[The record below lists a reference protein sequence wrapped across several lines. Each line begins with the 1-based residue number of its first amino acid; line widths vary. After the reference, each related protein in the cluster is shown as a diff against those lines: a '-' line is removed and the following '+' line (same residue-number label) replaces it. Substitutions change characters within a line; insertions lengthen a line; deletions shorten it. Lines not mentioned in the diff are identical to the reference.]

1 MHAVCGAALAQELV
15 TATLRVSSG
24 LSTQNL
30 VKVSLG
36 AFGQTSLLR
45 AQGLRRTENERP
57 NSVRMGCAERIGPSH
72 VIIATV
78 VAQVSWALARLK
90 MPHALVASVCSKF
103 TQSLT
108 SRHLSSEELS
118 SVVWMFATIEYCPE
132 SVRHTL
138 GGLVRD
144 RLQTFTPIEL
154 MNLRWSF
161 SCLGKAVQST
171 LLSRDRTPS
180 LCGQGRRAVRG
191 RLCLFVLGI
200 EGSCVCLI

>member
-24 LSTQNL
+24 LSTPNL

-144 RLQTFTPIEL
+144 RLHTFTPIEL

-161 SCLGKAVQST
+161 SCLGRRSILSCSPLTERRRSVAKGDEPFGAV
-171 LLSRDRTPS
+171 
-180 LCGQGRRAVRG
+180 
-191 RLCLFVLGI
+191 
-200 EGSCVCLI
+200 CVCLF